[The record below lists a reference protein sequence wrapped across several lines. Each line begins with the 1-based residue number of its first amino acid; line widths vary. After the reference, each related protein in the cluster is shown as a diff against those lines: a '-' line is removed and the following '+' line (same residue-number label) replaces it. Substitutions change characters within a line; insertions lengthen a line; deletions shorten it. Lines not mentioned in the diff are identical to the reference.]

1 MDYSKTLNLPK
12 TKFAMKANLPDKE
25 REIQEYWNS
34 IDLYKRIR
42 EKRAGSPK
50 FILHDGPPYANG
62 DIHLGQ
68 ALNKILKDTIM
79 KYHTMLG
86 EDTPYV
92 PGWDTHGLP
101 TEQQVAKTTKRDR
114 RTIDPIEW
122 RRECKNFAVK
132 YIDRQR
138 KEFKRLG
145 VLGDWDNPYITF
157 TPEYEATQI
166 RVFKELVRKNLIYKA
181 LKPVYWC
188 YHCETSLAEAEIEY
202 KEITSPSIIVDFR
215 LFLDGIDN
223 GILKG
228 KQPIH
233 VPIWTT
239 TPWTLPGNA
248 AIALNP
254 SATYLLVE
262 ADGRYYIVMED
273 RLSAIKDLLGWKE
286 VVEVNRFLG
295 KELEG
300 YKAIH
305 PFEDRVVPLILG
317 DHVSTEEGT
326 GSVHT
331 APGHGP
337 EDYDVGVKY
346 NLPVLSP
353 VDEFGRFTTETLNLK
368 GKNVVEADEVI
379 ISALKDNGTL
389 LYSGEI
395 LHEYPHCW
403 RCRKPVIFR
412 ATEQWFIDVNR
423 FKDRALKS
431 LNEVE
436 WIPPWSKN
444 RISGMLEVRP
454 DWCISRQRIWGVPLP
469 IFYCKDCGTPLLD
482 TYVIEHIAEM
492 FEKEGSDAWFKYP
505 AEELIPDGVRCS
517 KCGSEKFI
525 KEKDIMDVWFD
536 SGSSF
541 AGVLKRRSGELS
553 FPADMYLEGS
563 DQHRGWFQTS
573 LLLSVATEDI
583 PPYKK
588 VLTHGFVVDESG
600 KKMSKSLGNVVD
612 PQEIVESL
620 GADVLRLWVASS
632 DFRSDIKVSK
642 NILNQIVDS
651 YRKIRNT
658 VRFMLGNLYD
668 FDPSIDS
675 VPLDNLGL
683 LDRWVLYEWNKFL
696 DRLKLAYNEYEFHT
710 IFHSV
715 HGFCVNQLSSF
726 YLDVIKD
733 RLYVEL
739 PTSPKRRSA
748 QTTIYILLK
757 DILRVL
763 APIMVHTSEEAWQY
777 LPGDKEISVHLEAW
791 PAKIPVTLSDE
802 EVKMWEYFFE
812 IRDEVNKRLDESRQN
827 KVIGNSLEAKLRLII
842 PGDVYQFLSRFNG
855 ELKEFLLVSEIELLS
870 NSDGRDTI
878 EVDIAP
884 LEYNKC
890 QRCWMYSPT
899 VGKNEKYPD
908 LCERCVEVVENID
921 RGEHL

>member
-12 TKFAMKANLPDKE
+12 TNFAMKANLPDKE
-25 REIQEYWNS
+25 REIQRYWNE
-34 IDLYKRIR
+34 INLYKRIR
-42 EKRAGSPK
+42 EKRVGNKK

-68 ALNKILKDTIM
+68 ALNKIMKDIIV

-86 EDTPYV
+86 EDAPYI

-114 RTIDPIEW
+114 RTIDPLEW
-122 RRECKNFAVK
+122 RAECKKFAEK

-138 KEFKRLG
+138 EEFKRLG
-145 VLGDWDNPYITF
+145 VLGDWDNPYTTF
-157 TPEYEATQI
+157 TPKYEASQI

-202 KEITSPSIIVDFR
+202 KEVTSPSIIAVFELVLDSVDK
-215 LFLDGIDN
+215 DV
-223 GILKG
+223 LKE
-228 KQPIH
+228 KQNVYI
-233 VPIWTT
+233 PIWTT
-239 TPWTLPGNA
+239 TPWTLPGNT

-254 SATYLLVE
+254 SATYILLE
-262 ADGRYYIVMED
+262 ADGKYYIVVED
-273 RLSAIKDLLGWKE
+273 RISALKDLLGWKE
-286 VVEVNRFLG
+286 VKELSKFLG

-305 PFEDRVVPLILG
+305 PFENRVVPLVLG
-317 DHVSTEEGT
+317 EHVSTEEGT
-326 GSVHT
+326 GAVHT

-337 EDYDVGVKY
+337 EDYEVGLKY
-346 NLPVLSP
+346 NLPILSP
-353 VDEFGRFTTETLNLK
+353 IDEFGRFTTDTLNLK
-368 GKNVVEADEVI
+368 GKSVVEANDTI
-379 ISALKDNGTL
+379 ISFLKENGKL
-389 LYSGEI
+389 LYSGSI
-395 LHEYPHCW
+395 NHEYPHCW

-412 ATEQWFIDVNR
+412 ATEQWFIDVNSFR
-423 FKDRALKS
+423 DIAIKS
-431 LNEVE
+431 LDDVE

-444 RISGMLEVRP
+444 RIKGMLEVRP

-469 IFYCKDCGTPLLD
+469 IFYCKDCGNPILD
-482 TYVIEHIAEM
+482 VDIIEHIAEI
-492 FEKEGSDAWFKYP
+492 FEKEGSDAWFKYSP
-505 AEELIPDGVRCS
+505 EELLPAGTTCP
-517 KCGSEKFI
+517 KCGAKEFV

-541 AGVLKRRSGELS
+541 AGVLKESEELS

-573 LLLSVATEDI
+573 LLLSIATEGI
-583 PPYKK
+583 PPYRK

-600 KKMSKSLGNVVD
+600 KKMSKSLGNVID
-612 PQEIVESL
+612 PQEIVGSL

-658 VRFMLGNLYD
+658 IRFMLGNLYD
-668 FDPSIDS
+668 FDPDKDS
-675 VPLDNLGL
+675 VPLDDLGI
-683 LDRWVLYEWNKFL
+683 LDRWILYEWNEFL
-696 DRLKLAYNEYEFHT
+696 DRLRLAYDEYEFHI
-710 IFHSV
+710 IFHSI

-726 YLDVIKD
+726 YLDVVKD

-739 PTSPKRRSA
+739 SDSPKRRSV
-748 QTTIYILLK
+748 QTALYILLK
-757 DILRVL
+757 DMLRVL

-777 LPGDKEISVHLEAW
+777 LPGNKEVSVHLEDW
-791 PAKIPVTLSDE
+791 PNKLSVTLSNE
-802 EVKMWEYFFE
+802 EIKMWEYFFKV
-812 IRDEVNKRLDESRQN
+812 RDEVNKRLDESRQN
-827 KVIGNSLEAKLRLII
+827 KIIGNSLEAKLSLSISK
-842 PGDVYQFLSRFNG
+842 DAYNFLTKFNG
-855 ELKEFLLVSEIELLS
+855 ELKELLLVSEIELIPNKDS
-870 NSDGRDTI
+870 EDA
-878 EVDIAP
+878 VDVNIIP
-884 LEYNKC
+884 LEYKKC

-899 VGKNEKYPD
+899 VGKSEKYPD
-908 LCERCVEVVENID
+908 LCEKCVKIMENID
-921 RGEHL
+921 EGDQL